1 MTDKRIEKWIWIGS
15 AGLFCIGYFMAQR
28 IDQSIKSF
36 PIRMGPVM
44 SLGIVQGHEWLYM
57 KMFNNEPVDTF
68 WSMDLKRIRSG
79 VFNVVFWL
87 AGLLIPILISY
98 ELIK

>member
-15 AGLFCIGYFMAQR
+15 ASLFCIGYFMAQT
-28 IDQSIKSF
+28 IDQSIKTF
-36 PIRMGPVM
+36 PILMVPLMAFV
-44 SLGIVQGHEWLYM
+44 IFQFQYWLYM